1 MALDND
7 WSKYDDKLADESS
20 SGGNRKPIPIGAE
33 LRVKIE
39 DVEERKTSKG
49 GTMIKLTLA
58 VVAGEHKKRK
68 VWHALHVACGNE
80 AVSHSARRELQIIAK
95 RVGLDGVKPGN
106 LRNLVGGGLIM
117 TVSEHEEGSDGK
129 IYERVRDPQRDP
141 NAEAV
146 SPRGADFDDDDVPF

>member
-7 WSKYDDKLADESS
+7 WSKYDEKIANE
-20 SGGNRKPIPIGAE
+20 GGNRGPIPLGTE

-39 DVEERKTSKG
+39 EVEERKTSKG
-49 GTMIKLTLA
+49 GLMIKLTLV

-80 AVSHSARRELQIIAK
+80 AVSHAARRELQVIAK
-95 RVGLDGVKPGN
+95 RVGLDGVKPGE
-106 LRNLVGGGLIM
+106 LRNLIGGGLIM
-117 TVSEHEEGSDGK
+117 TVREHEVGQDGK
-129 IYERVRDPQRDP
+129 TYERVGDPQRDP

-146 SPRGADFDDDDVPF
+146 SPRGHDFDDEDIPF

>member
-7 WSKYDDKLADESS
+7 WSKYDDKIADESS
-20 SGGNRKPIPIGAE
+20 SNRGPIPVGTE

-39 DVEERKTSKG
+39 GAEERKTSKG

-68 VWHALHVACGNE
+68 VWHSLHVACGNE
-80 AVSHSARRELQIIAK
+80 AVSHAARRELQVIAK
-95 RVGLDGVKPGN
+95 RIGLDGVRPGN
-106 LRNLVGGGLIM
+106 LRDLVGGGLVM

-129 IYERVRDPQRDP
+129 IYERVNNPQRDP
-141 NAEAV
+141 NADPV

>member
-7 WSKYDDKLADESS
+7 WSKYDDTLANEG
-20 SGGNRKPIPIGAE
+20 GGNRGPIPKGTE

-39 DVEERKTSKG
+39 AVEERKTSKG
-49 GTMIKLTLA
+49 GTMIKLTLV

-68 VWHALHVACGNE
+68 VWHSLHVACGNE
-80 AVSHSARRELQIIAK
+80 AMSHAARRELQTIAK
-95 RVGLDGVKPGN
+95 RVGLDGVKPGS
-106 LRNLVGGGLIM
+106 LRDLVGGGLIM
-117 TVSEHEEGSDGK
+117 TVSEHEEGNDGK

-146 SPRGADFDDDDVPF
+146 SPRSADFDDDDVPF